1 MTIDFNLRLTP
12 AHTLKALLAFRTIA
26 VITQIAVLTISVWVL
41 KLPVP
46 WALLSSASILLACST
61 IALFWRQHQCWPVT
75 ELEITLHL
83 ALDIAVLTWLLYFT
97 GGSNNAFV
105 SAYLVPI
112 ALAALTLQLLYSA
125 LVTLVCVSAY
135 SLLFV
140 FHVPLL
146 PMEHAHLSDFGLHVF
161 GMWVNFIVSAG
172 LIGGLLWLLA
182 ENIRRRDTLI
192 TEAREVSLRNE
203 YVVALGAVAAS
214 AAHELSTPLSTVA
227 LLADELA
234 HELADQPA
242 FTADLALLKLQVA
255 QCKTS
260 LATLLNTAQQPDDA
274 IVEPLILQTLLQEV
288 LQRWQLLR
296 PEVSLHWQ
304 CHCNSQLS
312 ILPGSELTQ
321 ILFNLLNNAADAS
334 LAANQAQVALHVK
347 CHDQALIL
355 EVSDQGHGL
364 DAQAR
369 LLAGRIIFSN
379 KANGSG
385 LGLLLTHTT
394 LDRWGGSL
402 SLHPAPNGGTL
413 ARIALP
419 LSTITPSE

>member
-1 MTIDFNLRLTP
+1 MTTNFNLRLTP
-12 AHTLKALLAFRTIA
+12 AHTLKALLILRTIA
-26 VITQIAVLTISVWVL
+26 VITQIAVLTISVWRL
-41 KLPVP
+41 ELSLPWP
-46 WALLSSASILLACST
+46 TLFGASALLAFST
-61 IALFWRQHQCWPVT
+61 LALFWRQWRLWPIT

-83 ALDIAVLTWLLYFT
+83 ALDIAVLTWLLYFA

-112 ALAALTLQLLYSA
+112 ALAALTLQLLYSV
-125 LVTLVCVSAY
+125 LITLVCVSAY
-135 SLLFV
+135 SLLFM

-146 PMEHAHLSDFGLHVF
+146 PMQHAHVSDFGLHVF

-182 ENIRRRDTLI
+182 ENIRRRDSLI
-192 TEAREVSLRNE
+192 LEAREAELRNQH
-203 YVVALGAVAAS
+203 VVALAALAAS
-214 AAHELSTPLSTVA
+214 AAHELSTPLSTIA

-242 FTADLALLKLQVA
+242 FTADLTLLKLQVA

-260 LATLLNTAQQPDDA
+260 LATLLNTAQPPDEA
-274 IVEPLILQTLLQEV
+274 RSKPLILNTLLQDV

-304 CHCNSQLS
+304 CHYNSQLS

-334 LAANQAQVALHVK
+334 LAANQAQVALHVRT
-347 CHDQALIL
+347 HSQTLIL

-394 LDRWGGSL
+394 LARWGGSL
-402 SLHPAPNGGTL
+402 SLHQAPNGGTL

-419 LSTITPSE
+419 LSTITPS